1 MTFNGRQIKGKLH
14 KMSFRTAIDN
24 TEDLT
29 KAFIANHPNIDILSI
44 TTSFYSVTYGVTTI
58 WYTEVSKFC
67 QTI

>member
-29 KAFIANHPNIDILSI
+29 KTFIANHPNVVVNVLLKEMLVLTDGAERWL
-44 TTSFYSVTYGVTTI
+44 
-58 WYTEVSKFC
+58 
-67 QTI
+67 